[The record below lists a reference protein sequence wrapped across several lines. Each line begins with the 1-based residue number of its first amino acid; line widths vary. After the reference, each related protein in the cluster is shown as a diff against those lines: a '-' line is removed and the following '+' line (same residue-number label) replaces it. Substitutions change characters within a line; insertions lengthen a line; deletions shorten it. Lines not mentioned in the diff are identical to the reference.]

1 MSFTFPHY
9 SHATSHDPEDK
20 EKERRGETT
29 KRVSTEKK
37 KGGRREGGVG
47 ERRKREEEV
56 GGRSKLPN
64 SANRLAISSARWFA

>member
-37 KGGRREGGVG
+37 KED
-47 ERRKREEEV
+47 EEKEE
-56 GGRSKLPN
+56 
-64 SANRLAISSARWFA
+64 